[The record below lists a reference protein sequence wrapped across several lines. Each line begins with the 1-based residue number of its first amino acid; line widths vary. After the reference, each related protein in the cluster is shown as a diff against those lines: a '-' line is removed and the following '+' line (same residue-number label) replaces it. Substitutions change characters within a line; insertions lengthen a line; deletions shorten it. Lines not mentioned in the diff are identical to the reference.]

1 MTTSSPS
8 PPEGRPAGPGGPV
21 PAVPVAGSPGEGPTG
36 GSGAVEANGP
46 QPQSDVE
53 VEGAGS
59 NLAGGGGSPAGS
71 DVEPNSGPAGP
82 APRTTAGVADAEP
95 VPEPAGTPP
104 AARVADAE
112 SDPGPA
118 GPPPPAGVP
127 DAEPVPGPAGRPPAG
142 RASDAEPDS
151 GPGPAGTLPAA
162 EAAVVDA
169 EPGGGP
175 TATQP
180 RAEASDQEPE
190 DGPTRSR
197 TDPAPAVEGFEGDP
211 TAWPPD
217 EAFEAVELDDEGWT
231 RRDLEAILVVAD
243 EPVPASAL
251 AEIVGARLSEVEELL
266 VDLAGEYARDG
277 RGFVLRAIAGG
288 WRLYT
293 NPGAKAAVEAYLRAG
308 QQSRLTRAA
317 LETLAVIAYRQPVT
331 RFQVAAVRGVNVD
344 GVFRT
349 LASRGLIH
357 EVGTDPGPG
366 QAALYGTTPAFL
378 EQLGLNSLD
387 QLPPIKDYLPEG
399 VDLLDLQEQP

>member
-1 MTTSSPS
+1 MSAPPPQARPPGPDPV
-8 PPEGRPAGPGGPV
+8 PPERDV
-21 PAVPVAGSPGEGPTG
+21 EAGSDLQPKSE
-36 GSGAVEANGP
+36 VEADGR
-46 QPQSDVE
+46 
-53 VEGAGS
+53 S
-59 NLAGGGGSPAGS
+59 NAGS
-71 DVEPNSGPAGP
+71 DVEGGTGPPAGP
-82 APRTTAGVADAEP
+82 DRTAPEVEASAREHDLQAGDGPTAGEAEP
-95 VPEPAGTPP
+95 
-104 AARVADAE
+104 
-112 SDPGPA
+112 
-118 GPPPPAGVP
+118 
-127 DAEPVPGPAGRPPAG
+127 
-142 RASDAEPDS
+142 
-151 GPGPAGTLPAA
+151 GPGPQ
-162 EAAVVDA
+162 
-169 EPGGGP
+169 PGPGFKSGP
-175 TATQP
+175 SSE
-180 RAEASDQEPE
+180 RGSGPE
-190 DGPTRSR
+190 SGSGL
-197 TDPAPAVEGFEGDP
+197 VGQGFEGDP

-217 EAFEAVELDDEGWT
+217 EAFDAVELDDRGWT
-231 RRDLEAILVVAD
+231 RRDLEAILLVAD
-243 EPVPASAL
+243 EPVPAAVL
-251 AEIVGARLSEVEELL
+251 AEVVGTRLSDVEELL

-293 NPGAKAAVEAYLRAG
+293 NPGARAAVEAFLRAG

-366 QAALYGTTPAFL
+366 QATLYGTTQAFL

>member
-1 MTTSSPS
+1 MTTPSSPQ
-8 PPEGRPAGPGGPV
+8 PEGWPAGPDDPV
-21 PAVPVAGSPGEGPTG
+21 PVFPVAASPGDGPA
-36 GSGAVEANGP
+36 SGES
-46 QPQSDVE
+46 QPKSEVE
-53 VEGAGS
+53 VEGVGSDPAGE
-59 NLAGGGGSPAGS
+59 GGSEAG
-71 DVEPNSGPAGP
+71 
-82 APRTTAGVADAEP
+82 
-95 VPEPAGTPP
+95 
-104 AARVADAE
+104 
-112 SDPGPA
+112 
-118 GPPPPAGVP
+118 P
-127 DAEPVPGPAGRPPAG
+127 DAEADGGSIATEPQ
-142 RASDAEPDS
+142 AE
-151 GPGPAGTLPAA
+151 TL
-162 EAAVVDA
+162 E
-169 EPGGGP
+169 
-175 TATQP
+175 
-180 RAEASDQEPE
+180 QEPE
-190 DGPTRSR
+190 GGLTRPGTGSV
-197 TDPAPAVEGFEGDP
+197 PAAQGFEGDP

-217 EAFEAVELDDEGWT
+217 EAFEAVELDDDGWT
-231 RRDLEAILVVAD
+231 RRDLEAILTVAD
-243 EPVPASAL
+243 EPVPAAVL

-366 QAALYGTTPAFL
+366 QATLYGTTPAFL

>member
-1 MTTSSPS
+1 MTT
-8 PPEGRPAGPGGPV
+8 PPPPPAEGQSAGPASV
-21 PAVPVAGSPGEGPTG
+21 PAVPLAEPSGSGPTSESG
-36 GSGAVEANGP
+36 AVAAPDPQPKSEVEEESGPGAAPDLEGGGGAGAGPDLERGGDVLAGPGVEPAARPIGTQPDAEAIAQEPEAGLTRPGAGSGA
-46 QPQSDVE
+46 
-53 VEGAGS
+53 
-59 NLAGGGGSPAGS
+59 
-71 DVEPNSGPAGP
+71 
-82 APRTTAGVADAEP
+82 
-95 VPEPAGTPP
+95 
-104 AARVADAE
+104 AA
-112 SDPGPA
+112 
-118 GPPPPAGVP
+118 
-127 DAEPVPGPAGRPPAG
+127 
-142 RASDAEPDS
+142 
-151 GPGPAGTLPAA
+151 
-162 EAAVVDA
+162 
-169 EPGGGP
+169 
-175 TATQP
+175 
-180 RAEASDQEPE
+180 
-190 DGPTRSR
+190 
-197 TDPAPAVEGFEGDP
+197 EGFEGDP

-217 EAFEAVELDDEGWT
+217 EVFEAVELDDRGWT
-231 RRDLEAILVVAD
+231 RRDLEAILLVAD
-243 EPVPASAL
+243 EPVPAAVL

-366 QAALYGTTPAFL
+366 QATLYGTTPAFL

-399 VDLLDLQEQP
+399 VELLDLQEQP

>member
-1 MTTSSPS
+1 M
-8 PPEGRPAGPGGPV
+8 
-21 PAVPVAGSPGEGPTG
+21 
-36 GSGAVEANGP
+36 
-46 QPQSDVE
+46 QSDAE
-53 VEGAGS
+53 AERPEPEADAWPLETESDAGAGAQEPE
-59 NLAGGGGSPAGS
+59 LQAGLSRPGTSPA
-71 DVEPNSGPAGP
+71 
-82 APRTTAGVADAEP
+82 
-95 VPEPAGTPP
+95 PP
-104 AARVADAE
+104 AAALQEEPKPEAVLK
-112 SDPGPA
+112 A
-118 GPPPPAGVP
+118 GT
-127 DAEPVPGPAGRPPAG
+127 
-142 RASDAEPDS
+142 
-151 GPGPAGTLPAA
+151 GPG
-162 EAAVVDA
+162 AV
-169 EPGGGP
+169 
-175 TATQP
+175 
-180 RAEASDQEPE
+180 
-190 DGPTRSR
+190 
-197 TDPAPAVEGFEGDP
+197 VEGFEGDP

-217 EAFEAVELDDEGWT
+217 ETFEAVELDDRGWT
-231 RRDLEAILVVAD
+231 RRDLEAILLVAD
-243 EPVPASAL
+243 EPVPAAVL

-266 VDLAGEYARDG
+266 VDLAGEYAGDG

-293 NPGAKAAVEAYLRAG
+293 SPGAKAAVEAYLRAG

-366 QAALYGTTPAFL
+366 QATLYGTTPAFL